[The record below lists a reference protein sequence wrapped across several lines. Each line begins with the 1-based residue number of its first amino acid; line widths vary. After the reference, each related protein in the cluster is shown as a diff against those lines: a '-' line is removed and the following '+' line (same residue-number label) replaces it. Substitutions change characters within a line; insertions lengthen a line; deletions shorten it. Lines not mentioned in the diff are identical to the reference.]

1 MSNSTISIASWNVN
15 SLRRRIEALGWLAAE
30 RKLDIL
36 CLQET
41 KVVESL
47 FPSNEI
53 AALGYPHQAFAGIKA
68 VNGVA
73 ILSKFPLLDVE
84 VRDWCG
90 RRDCR
95 HILAWV
101 ETGTPLG
108 KLEVHSLYV
117 PAGGN
122 LADPVRNEKFRHKLE
137 FLAEQAHWWAAR
149 GAGSN
154 RVLAGDFNIDPLI
167 ADVRSRERLPLTV
180 NHTEIEIIYLEHL
193 RRAGGWIDAFRL
205 KHPDDEPSFTC
216 CSHRAGN
223 WDPVSRGQR
232 LDHIWISK
240 NLKPVVKTAEIFKE
254 ALGWDLPSDHAPVIV
269 TLDARLQT

>member
-47 FPSNEI
+47 FPSDEI

-137 FLAEQAHWWAAR
+137 FLTEHTHWWTAR

-154 RVLAGDFNIDPLI
+154 RVLAGDFNIAPLI
-167 ADVRSRERLPLTV
+167 ADVKSYERLRLTV
-180 NHTEIEIIYLEHL
+180 SHTEIEIIYLEHL
-193 RRAGGWIDAFRL
+193 RRAGGWIDALRL
-205 KHPDDEPSFTC
+205 RHPDDEPTSTW
-216 CSHRAGN
+216 CSHRTGDWEAIGN
-223 WDPVSRGQR
+223 GKR

-240 NLKPVVKTAEIFKE
+240 NLKPAVQTAEIFKE
-254 ALGWDLPSDHAPVIV
+254 ALGWPPPSDHAPVIV

>member
-1 MSNSTISIASWNVN
+1 MCRLEAT
-15 SLRRRIEALGWLAAE
+15 LRT
-30 RKLDIL
+30 
-36 CLQET
+36 QSET
-41 KVVESL
+41 KSSATSSSSWRSR
-47 FPSNEI
+47 PTGGR
-53 AALGYPHQAFAGIKA
+53 LG
-68 VNGVA
+68 
-73 ILSKFPLLDVE
+73 
-84 VRDWCG
+84 VR
-90 RRDCR
+90 
-95 HILAWV
+95 AP
-101 ETGTPLG
+101 TG
-108 KLEVHSLYV
+108 
-117 PAGGN
+117 
-122 LADPVRNEKFRHKLE
+122 F
-137 FLAEQAHWWAAR
+137 
-149 GAGSN
+149 
-154 RVLAGDFNIDPLI
+154 LAGDFNIDPLI

-180 NHTEIEIIYLEHL
+180 KHTEIEIIYLEHL